1 VSSDR
6 SKRSLFQLITE
17 LPHLFGALVRAEIEQ
32 LRRELIARL
41 KGTGIGL
48 ALFVVAINLVVA
60 AVLLLVLAG
69 VFALSLVTPLWLSAL
84 IVAGALLLLAVIV
97 VAIAVAAIK
106 KGGAPIPRRTLDSIR
121 EDVAIIRGEKK
132 RGHP

>member
-48 ALFVVAINLVVA
+48 ALFVVAINLVVT

-69 VFALSLVTPLWLSAL
+69 VFALSLVTPLWLAAL
-84 IVAGALLLLAVIV
+84 IVAGVLLLLALIT
-97 VAIAVAAIK
+97 VAVAVAAIK

-121 EDVAIIRGEKK
+121 EDVATIRGER
-132 RGHP
+132 RGRP